1 MTATQPDSEG
11 LTRRGVMRRTAIGI
25 GATGTLGG
33 VASTSAAAVS
43 LGDNDRILS
52 KAGFLVSPVLWGV
65 KQIYDRVTDP
75 ATGEDVNDQLD
86 ALNAEE
92 AHTSVYEDVLEMQS
106 VDDRVI
112 TSITNVID
120 GLARIA
126 YQAGIEVAIERMDL
140 GDSQADVE
148 TNAVGA
154 AMEKVST
161 TQKNLIDHYTIQASK
176 MRRLGVEIESTA
188 NLSTTIMEWDR
199 EDGSSASNYI
209 GTQEKNSFET
219 LANGSTYSYISL
231 PADSSGGSSDID
243 IRISDGARPDY
254 GILMLEP
261 PGTGEEIVAWDPAMW
276 KRIWAGIGSLASTVE
291 SEILSWISTVYPKY
305 QSGDVDLSQLVT
317 ADQLAAT
324 ASEQND
330 LSNVTADFARL
341 GIPINNRTKLTI
353 EIVTGENSGTIIDGN
368 LAVRNPPTDGFI
380 VGETYAPSNI
390 SGPVWLMYD
399 RTTDSGETEGDVYQL
414 ESQFKVIDA
423 EGYDGEPVSNV
434 TFEEKTTERYST
446 DIEELNTQLD
456 KLAEHQQ
463 DIQEE
468 RDALIEE
475 EATGGG
481 AGAGY
486 FGDGASAGAIA
497 AVLGVGGIAY
507 ALFGQEG
514 S

>member
-1 MTATQPDSEG
+1 
-11 LTRRGVMRRTAIGI
+11 MRRTAIGVGAAATL
-25 GATGTLGG
+25 GATATGG
-33 VASTSAAAVS
+33 VAAINLPSRETIITAGGIAVS
-43 LGDNDRILS
+43 
-52 KAGFLVSPVLWGV
+52 PPLWAA
-65 KQIYDRVTDP
+65 KQVYDRVTDP

-86 ALNAEE
+86 ALAAEE
-92 AHTSVYEDVLEMQS
+92 EHTSVYEDVLEMQS

-112 TSITNVID
+112 TSITNVIS
-120 GLARIA
+120 GLDRIA

-148 TNAVGA
+148 TNAVDA

-161 TQKNLIDHYTIQASK
+161 TQKNLIDHYQIQASK
-176 MRRLGVEIESTA
+176 LRRLRVAIEKTV
-188 NLSTTIMEWDR
+188 NLAINMMEWHKT
-199 EDGSSASNYI
+199 DGTGSGNYI
-209 GTQEKNSFET
+209 GKTELITSET
-219 LANGSTYSYISL
+219 LANGRSYSYIAL
-231 PADSSGGSSDID
+231 PAQLYSEDVSV
-243 IRISDGARPDY
+243 RISDGAQTSLR
-254 GILMLEP
+254 ILMLDP
-261 PGTGEEIVAWDPAMW
+261 PETGEQIVAWDPAMW
-276 KRIWAGIGSLASTVE
+276 KSIWDETTSIASTVE
-291 SEILSWISTVYPKY
+291 SEILSWISTVYPEY

-368 LAVRNPPTDGFI
+368 LAVRKPPTDGFI
-380 VGETYAPSNI
+380 VGETYAPSTI
-390 SGPVWLMYD
+390 SGPLWLMYD

-446 DIEELNTQLD
+446 DIQELNTQLD
-456 KLAEHQQ
+456 KLAEYQQ
-463 DIQEE
+463 EIQEE

-481 AGAGY
+481 GGFLSGVAQGYSTGVLALAAAGVAWLL
-486 FGDGASAGAIA
+486 SKN
-497 AVLGVGGIAY
+497 
-507 ALFGQEG
+507 
-514 S
+514 

>member
-112 TSITNVID
+112 TSITNVIS
-120 GLARIA
+120 GLDRTA
-126 YQAGIEVAIERMDL
+126 YQAGIEVAIERMDV

-148 TNAVGA
+148 TNAVDA

-176 MRRLGVEIESTA
+176 MRRLGVAIESTA
-188 NLSTTIMEWDR
+188 NLSTTIMEWYR
-199 EDGSSASNYI
+199 EDGTVADHYI

-219 LANGSTYSYISL
+219 LANGSSYSYISL
-231 PADSSGGSSDID
+231 PADNGGSSDID
-243 IRISDGARPDY
+243 IRITSGSQPAY
-254 GILMLEP
+254 GILMLDP
-261 PGTGEEIVAWDPAMW
+261 PETGEEIVAWDPAMW
-276 KRIWAGIGSLASTVE
+276 KSIWDETTSVASTVE

-380 VGETYAPSNI
+380 VGDTYDPSTI

-399 RTTDSGETEGDVYQL
+399 RTTDSGETEGDVFQL

-434 TFEEKTTERYST
+434 TFEDKTTERYST

-456 KLAEHQQ
+456 KLAEYQQ

-497 AVLGVGGIAY
+497 AVLGVVGIAY

>member
-1 MTATQPDSEG
+1 
-11 LTRRGVMRRTAIGI
+11 
-25 GATGTLGG
+25 
-33 VASTSAAAVS
+33 
-43 LGDNDRILS
+43 
-52 KAGFLVSPVLWGV
+52 
-65 KQIYDRVTDP
+65 
-75 ATGEDVNDQLD
+75 
-86 ALNAEE
+86 
-92 AHTSVYEDVLEMQS
+92 
-106 VDDRVI
+106 
-112 TSITNVID
+112 
-120 GLARIA
+120 
-126 YQAGIEVAIERMDL
+126 
-140 GDSQADVE
+140 
-148 TNAVGA
+148 
-154 AMEKVST
+154 
-161 TQKNLIDHYTIQASK
+161 
-176 MRRLGVEIESTA
+176 
-188 NLSTTIMEWDR
+188 MEWDR
-199 EDGSSASNYI
+199 EDGTVADHYI
-209 GTQEKNSFET
+209 GTQEKNSSET
-219 LANGSTYSYISL
+219 LANGSSYLYLSL
-231 PADSSGGSSDID
+231 PADNGGTSHID
-243 IRISDGARPDY
+243 IRITDGAQPAY
-254 GILMLEP
+254 GILMLAP
-261 PGTGEEIVAWDPAMW
+261 PGNGSEIVAWDPAMW
-276 KRIWAGIGSLASTVE
+276 KSIWDETTSIASTVE
-291 SEILSWISTVYPKY
+291 SEILSWISTVYPEY

>member
-1 MTATQPDSEG
+1 
-11 LTRRGVMRRTAIGI
+11 MRRTAIGI

-52 KAGFLVSPVLWGV
+52 KAGFLVSPVLWGA

-112 TSITNVID
+112 TSITNVIS
-120 GLARIA
+120 GLDRIA
-126 YQAGIEVAIERMDL
+126 YQVGIEVAIERMDL

-148 TNAVGA
+148 TNAVDA

-161 TQKNLIDHYTIQASK
+161 TQKNLLDHYTIQASK
-176 MRRLGVEIESTA
+176 MRRLGVAIDSTD
-188 NLSTTIMEWDR
+188 NLTHNIMQWDR
-199 EDGSSASNYI
+199 SDGASTNFYI
-209 GTQEKNSFET
+209 GASERTTPET
-219 LANGSTYSYISL
+219 LANGSSYSYTAL
-231 PADSSGGSSDID
+231 PATDSDSHSDDLAIGISSG
-243 IRISDGARPDY
+243 AQYYY
-254 GILMLEP
+254 GILMLAP
-261 PGTGEEIVAWDPAMW
+261 PGNGSEIVAWDPVMW
-276 KRIWAGIGSLASTVE
+276 ESIWDEANSIASTVE
-291 SEILSWISTVYPKY
+291 SEILSWISTVYPEY
-305 QSGDVDLSQLVT
+305 NSGDVDLSQLVT

>member
-1 MTATQPDSEG
+1 
-11 LTRRGVMRRTAIGI
+11 MRRTAIGI

-112 TSITNVID
+112 TSITNVIS
-120 GLARIA
+120 GLDRIA
-126 YQAGIEVAIERMDL
+126 YQVGIEVAIERMDL

-148 TNAVGA
+148 TNAVDA

-161 TQKNLIDHYTIQASK
+161 TQKNLLDHYAIQASK
-176 MRRLGVEIESTA
+176 MRRLRVAIGSTA
-188 NLSTTIMEWDR
+188 NLRGAILEWDR
-199 EDGSSASNYI
+199 EDGVGSGRYL
-209 GTQEKNSFET
+209 GTTERIESET
-219 LANGSTYSYISL
+219 LANGRSYSYIALEAVFEGDGTSV
-231 PADSSGGSSDID
+231 
-243 IRISDGARPDY
+243 RISDGPQMYKRN
-254 GILMLEP
+254 LMLDP
-261 PGTGEEIVAWDPAMW
+261 PGTGGEIVAWDPAMW
-276 KRIWAGIGSLASTVE
+276 KSIWDETTSLASTVE
-291 SEILSWISTVYPKY
+291 SEILSWISTVYPEY

-456 KLAEHQQ
+456 KLAEYQQ
-463 DIQEE
+463 EIQED
-468 RDALIEE
+468 RDAVIEE